1 MNATPDM
8 QVAKDKLVEDF
19 EAVVSD
25 AEELLRA
32 TANQTGE
39 RVTAA
44 RARIEE
50 SLRDAKKKLA
60 ELQDDLVAQTRAAA
74 RRTDELVHE
83 HPWQAVGVAA
93 AVGLLF
99 GMLISRR

>member
-44 RARIEE
+44 RAGIEE

-60 ELQDDLVAQTRAAA
+60 ELQDNLVEQTRAAA

-93 AVGLLF
+93 AVGLLL

>member
-60 ELQDDLVAQTRAAA
+60 ELQDNLVEQTRAAA

-93 AVGLLF
+93 AVGLLL

>member
-93 AVGLLF
+93 AVGLLL